1 MTVKPSNVFN
11 LDSGEIKEGK
21 AADLT
26 VIDLEDNVTITEDG
40 FVSKAS
46 NSPFIGEELESEIF
60 MTICDG
66 KIVYEK

>member
-46 NSPFIGEELESEIF
+46 NSPFIGEELESDIF